1 MAERRF
7 SRGRCVNPGMDKRK
21 VCVFLILVVVGILC
35 LCVLAYTLF
44 YAKPRSNSPIKN
56 GGHSSVRRDAP
67 PDICRLAT
75 EARLDG
81 NISQRLFSASTL
93 QTAVAQ
99 STLALER
106 SCS

>member
-1 MAERRF
+1 
-7 SRGRCVNPGMDKRK
+7 MDKRK